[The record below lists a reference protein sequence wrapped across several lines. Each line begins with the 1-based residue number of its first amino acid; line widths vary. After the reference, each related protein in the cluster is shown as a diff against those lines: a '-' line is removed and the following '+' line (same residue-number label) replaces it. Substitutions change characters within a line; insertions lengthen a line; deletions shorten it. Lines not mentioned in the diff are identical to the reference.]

1 MAQMSSFAAVR
12 YLLFVFR
19 FCALRA
25 QKRNTDKMART
36 MESNYE
42 SQYGQTHAGLPEDT
56 INFQHDA
63 LACAIALGWNEG
75 VEISDIRLT
84 FEIKDGWLYQKVDD
98 GGKSTRI
105 VTRVHG
111 DRFNEHWLRTVVRK
125 NAVTPRARA

>member
-1 MAQMSSFAAVR
+1 
-12 YLLFVFR
+12 
-19 FCALRA
+19 
-25 QKRNTDKMART
+25 

-84 FEIKDGWLYQKVDD
+84 YEIKDGWLYQKVDD